1 MDTTSTSHAPMKII
15 ATERL
20 IPAYLEKLGR
30 QNSLAAIVAMLI
42 VAFSLFSLLF
52 PIGENSNGAF
62 ISGMLCILASLIGA
76 SWAWTTAYRARRGA
90 LQLDSRYQ
98 LAWFLI
104 GTGLLANGLGRT
116 YVTYLSYNKQLIP
129 APSLADIGFTLFY
142 PLLFAGLVLMLTG
155 PRPGRA
161 CVKMGLDAAITTFC
175 ILGASW
181 YFFIAPTLLI
191 QRVTHTSTAALFTAL
206 SYPFWDML
214 LLLATLMI
222 LRRCA
227 ERTLHPSL
235 LLCGAGLLTAILAD
249 TGYAHFTALGMY
261 SSAMFVGPFRVMSV
275 LLIGL
280 SAHYQYAALARRGST
295 IGIHRHQIAASKAR
309 VSHNQHD
316 QHDQDEISPR
326 RFILLH
332 GAYLYLPMSILLAL
346 TLGSEVIN
354 DEQRTLFLVVLTAI
368 VGLFVAA
375 RYLLAMYENAL
386 LLRER
391 ERRRQEAEQ
400 LYMEVHAAHQ
410 RLQEVDQLKDQ
421 FMMTASHELRAP
433 LTCVQGYLKLLTQF
447 HEFIPP
453 ERYQDFLQKAERS
466 CTELVVLLN
475 NIMDASYLE
484 VDGSIH
490 STHVEPVGAQD
501 MIQSVTNLIEPQVMH
516 ERREVQLDIPPDV
529 TVQADPVRLRQVLLN
544 ITVNAL
550 KYSPPRTP
558 LTFSAQIMPGS
569 EDEVVICVTDK
580 GRGIAPEDQARL
592 FQRFTR
598 LESAINSPVQGSGLG
613 LYISRRLIEGMGGK
627 ICIESS
633 GIPGEGTTVHI
644 QLPRSWKSAV

>member
-1 MDTTSTSHAPMKII
+1 MHPSGPDVRLPIIRAFLVDENWQGKMDTTSTPHAPMKII

-104 GTGLLANGLGRT
+104 GTGLLANGLGRS
-116 YVTYLSYNKQLIP
+116 YVTYLTYNRQLIP

-181 YFFIAPTLLI
+181 YFFIAPNLLI

-214 LLLATLMI
+214 LILATLMI

-235 LLCGAGLLTAILAD
+235 LLCGAGLLAAILAD
-249 TGYAHFTALGMY
+249 TGYAHFTALSMY
-261 SSAMFVGPFRVMSV
+261 SSASIVDPLRVMSV

-280 SAHYQYAALARRGST
+280 SAHYQYAALAHRASGVH
-295 IGIHRHQIAASKAR
+295 IHPHRIAARKADA
-309 VSHNQHD
+309 SHNQN
-316 QHDQDEISPR
+316 ETSPHR
-326 RFILLH
+326 SILLQ
-332 GAYLYLPMSILLAL
+332 GALLYLPLGILLAL
-346 TLGSEVIN
+346 TLGSEVMH
-354 DEQRTLFLVVLTAI
+354 DEKRTFFLVVLMAV

-375 RYLLAMYENAL
+375 RYLLATYENEL
-386 LLRER
+386 LLQER
-391 ERRRQEAEQ
+391 ERQRQAAEQ
-400 LYMEVHAAHQ
+400 LYLQVNAANQ

-421 FMMTASHELRAP
+421 FMMIASHELRTP
-433 LTCVQGYLKLLTQF
+433 LICVKGYLELLTEF
-447 HEFIPP
+447 HDLLPP
-453 ERYQDFLQKAERS
+453 ERHQDILQKAERS
-466 CTELVVLLN
+466 CNELAILLN
-475 NIMDASYLE
+475 NVMDAS
-484 VDGSIH
+484 
-490 STHVEPVGAQD
+490 
-501 MIQSVTNLIEPQVMH
+501 
-516 ERREVQLDIPPDV
+516 
-529 TVQADPVRLRQVLLN
+529 
-544 ITVNAL
+544 
-550 KYSPPRTP
+550 
-558 LTFSAQIMPGS
+558 
-569 EDEVVICVTDK
+569 
-580 GRGIAPEDQARL
+580 
-592 FQRFTR
+592 
-598 LESAINSPVQGSGLG
+598 
-613 LYISRRLIEGMGGK
+613 
-627 ICIESS
+627 
-633 GIPGEGTTVHI
+633 
-644 QLPRSWKSAV
+644 

>member
-1 MDTTSTSHAPMKII
+1 MHPSGPDVRLPIIRAFLVDENWQGKMDTTSTPHAPMKII

-104 GTGLLANGLGRT
+104 GTGLLANGLGRS
-116 YVTYLSYNKQLIP
+116 YVTYLTYNRQLIP

-181 YFFIAPTLLI
+181 YFFIAPNLLI

-214 LLLATLMI
+214 LILATLMI

-235 LLCGAGLLTAILAD
+235 LLCGAGLLTAILA
-249 TGYAHFTALGMY
+249 
-261 SSAMFVGPFRVMSV
+261 
-275 LLIGL
+275 
-280 SAHYQYAALARRGST
+280 ALARRGST
-295 IGIHRHQIAASKAR
+295 IGIHRHEIAASKAR
-309 VSHNQHD
+309 VFHN

-332 GAYLYLPMSILLAL
+332 GVFLYLPLSILLAL

-391 ERRRQEAEQ
+391 ERQRQEAER

-421 FMMTASHELRAP
+421 FMITASHEIRAP